1 MNSLFQQVKRL
12 ELPLG
17 EFAIFGSGPLIVR
30 RIIQAANDL
39 DIICRGTAWEMAK
52 QIGTSQYLE
61 EYGVTVVT
69 ICDGRI
75 SFGRSWGIGNFD
87 VDDLIDTAEIIEDLP
102 FVRLEHVVRYKT
114 ERASIK
120 DIRHLEALKNNENAP
135 VRSGQRI

>member
-1 MNSLFQQVKRL
+1 M
-12 ELPLG
+12 
-17 EFAIFGSGPLIVR
+17 R

-39 DIICRGTAWEMAK
+39 NIICREAAWEMAN
-52 QIGTSQYLE
+52 QIGTSQNLE

-102 FVRLEHVVRYKT
+102 FVRLEHVVHYKT
-114 ERASIK
+114 ERQISKIS
-120 DIRHLEALKNNENAP
+120 DILRLSRKNNM
-135 VRSGQRI
+135 RQSGADS

>member
-1 MNSLFQQVKRL
+1 MNSLFQQVKQL

-39 DIICRGTAWEMAK
+39 DIICRGAAWEMAK
-52 QIGTSQYLE
+52 EIGTSQYLE
-61 EYGVTVVT
+61 EYGVNVVT
-69 ICDGRI
+69 ICDGQI

-102 FVRLEHVVRYKT
+102 FVRLEHVIRYKT

-120 DIRHLEALKNNENAP
+120 DIRHLEAFKNN
-135 VRSGQRI
+135 